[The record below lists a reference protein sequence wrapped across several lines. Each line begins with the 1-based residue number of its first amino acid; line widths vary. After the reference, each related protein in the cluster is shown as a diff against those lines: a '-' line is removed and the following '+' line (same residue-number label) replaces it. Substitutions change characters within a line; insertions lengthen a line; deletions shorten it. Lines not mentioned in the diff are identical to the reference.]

1 MPEGFFAEGGCACR
15 QLRYRATSEPITV
28 HCCHCLWCQ
37 RETGSAFVINAMIEA
52 DRVLVLQGETETI
65 DTPSESG
72 KGQKIVRCTSCK
84 VALWSHYAGA
94 GEAIKFLRVG
104 TLDDPNLMPPRI
116 HVFTSTKQGWVVL
129 PSDLPV
135 FDEFYSP
142 RDTWPEQSLARFK
155 AAKNR

>member
-1 MPEGFFAEGGCACR
+1 MPEGFFAEGGCACG

-72 KGQKIVRCTSCK
+72 RGQKIVRCTSCK

-116 HVFTSTKQGWVVL
+116 HVFTSTKQAWVVL
-129 PSDLPV
+129 PSDLPA

-142 RDTWPEQSLARFK
+142 RDTWSEQSLARFK